1 LSSSCPFENL
11 TTEKYCQICPA
22 KKPGAEK
29 LDHPF
34 AGPGSLRFVTHH
46 DIDDAAL
53 ARALEA
59 LDKPF

>member
-1 LSSSCPFENL
+1 VLASP
-11 TTEKYCQICPA
+11 
-22 KKPGAEK
+22 
-29 LDHPF
+29 
-34 AGPGSLRFVTHH
+34 AGPANIRFVTHH